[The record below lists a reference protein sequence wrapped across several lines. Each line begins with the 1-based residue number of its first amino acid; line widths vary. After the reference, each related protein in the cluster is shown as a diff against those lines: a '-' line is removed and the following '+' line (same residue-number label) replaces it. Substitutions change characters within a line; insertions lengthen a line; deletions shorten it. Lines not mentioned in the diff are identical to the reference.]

1 MSLNF
6 REFDLELDLQ
16 QTAHIWSIV
25 FRQGVSML
33 EEETDTFLDPDESA
47 FVAEENGKIV
57 AAYIVQN
64 MPVVRGDVDL
74 KVAGIAAV
82 GVLPEHRH
90 RGIGKQM
97 MIDSLIKLREG
108 GFDAALLYPYRAS
121 YYRQFGY
128 EILGK
133 RYKISCPGERL
144 PRLEV
149 KLPVRQVSQD
159 ELHLLEPVYESFIK
173 RISGSMHRSPERWRS
188 RMGRKPPIIYAVG
201 DPIEAYATSGL
212 EGQFWED
219 LRIGEFVWS
228 SLAGYE
234 SMLGVLRGLGIN
246 RSALNWHEPSNSPF
260 LAAFSDQGATIT
272 LDRQIQGR
280 LIDVPGALKKL
291 KPREDGEFRI
301 LVVDHQMPDNRG
313 PWRVRFSGGSVHVEP
328 AESSSIVMDIRHLTQ
343 AYFGEPSFERL
354 LAEGFI
360 QATEGQELDSARRL
374 FPAIPVCCM
383 EFF

>member
-1 MSLNF
+1 MSLTF
-6 REFDLELDLQ
+6 REFNLESDLQ

-33 EEETDTFLDPDESA
+33 EEAADEFLDPDESA

-57 AAYIVQN
+57 AAYLVQD

-74 KVAGIAAV
+74 KVAGVAAV

-90 RGIGKQM
+90 QGIGKQM
-97 MIDSLIKLREG
+97 MIDSLPRLRQL

-144 PRLEV
+144 PKLEV

-173 RISGSMHRSPERWRS
+173 RISGSMHRSPERWKS

-212 EGQFWED
+212 EGMFWED

-228 SLAGYE
+228 SLAGYQ
-234 SMLGVLRGLGIN
+234 SMLGVLRGLAIN

-280 LIDVPGALKKL
+280 LIDVPGSLMKL
-291 KPREDGEFRI
+291 KPRESGEFRI
-301 LVVDHQMPDNRG
+301 LVVDHQIPENRG
-313 PWRVRFSGGSVHVEP
+313 PWQVRFSNGSVEVEP
-328 AESSSIVMDIRHLTQ
+328 AKDSSIAVDIRHLTQ

-383 EFF
+383 DYF